1 MVASLVSI
9 ILGPKSFGFG
19 RRFVLLCLTLF
30 LTGCSSKQ
38 VIVEGNFPEPL
49 LDPLPI
55 TMGVIYPPAFAQHE
69 FFDEAKGRADSDW
82 LVRTGEAQVAFWDIL
97 LGGLFQEVVHID
109 SWEAAQAKGGRIDGV
124 LIPSIAELQYT
135 VPTHTNVKVYEI
147 WMRYEFCLVDIA
159 AIHQQDDGALSFN
172 PDDRLAEWPITAYG
186 KTPTAFL
193 QSDEEAVNLAA
204 VVALRD
210 AGAHFITTFGRTPGV
225 DAWLDG
231 LSPRQGSGETVSGQT
246 TLTTPNPTTKATLS
260 TIPEAAGASPNETI
274 EQGALRDGAPAPT
287 ASEAIDSA
295 ALSAPE
301 GGNAPATQDPID
313 GSNAVA
319 EQASSAVQLEPVGST
334 SEAAGSTEQGG
345 TR

>member
-9 ILGPKSFGFG
+9 ILGPDSIGWG
-19 RRFVLLCLTLF
+19 RKVALLCLTLVIA
-30 LTGCSSKQ
+30 GCSSKQ

-69 FFDEAKGRADSDW
+69 FFDEAKGRAESDW
-82 LVRTGEAQVAFWDIL
+82 LVKTGEAQVAFWDIL

-109 SWEAAQAKGGRIDGV
+109 SWETVQSEGERIDGV

-135 VPTHTNVKVYEI
+135 VPTHTNVKIYEI
-147 WMRYEFCLVDIA
+147 WMRYEFRLADIA
-159 AIHQQDDGALSFN
+159 AIHQQDDGSLSFK
-172 PDDRLAEWPITAYG
+172 PDDRLAQWPITAYG

-210 AGAHFITTFGRTPGV
+210 AGAHFITTFGRTPEV
-225 DAWLDG
+225 AAWLDG
-231 LSPRQGSGETVSGQT
+231 LSPRQASGETVS
-246 TLTTPNPTTKATLS
+246 
-260 TIPEAAGASPNETI
+260 
-274 EQGALRDGAPAPT
+274 
-287 ASEAIDSA
+287 
-295 ALSAPE
+295 
-301 GGNAPATQDPID
+301 NAPASAIPSPTAGATPGTGADETREQDTPQD
-313 GSNAVA
+313 SASAPAASAATDSASMPTPNSADAPTPNDPADAGNAVA
-319 EQASSAVQLEPVGST
+319 EQAVSAVPLDSAT
-334 SEAAGSTEQGG
+334 AASETAGSRELGG